1 MHGIALESG
10 GPLAFFFPQTKTVN
24 DMDSRGTDAHLTADT
39 HVAPIPAREDASE
52 RAFLELLRR
61 HLDRG
66 VLHVLSGGRRHTIG
80 RDAGAGECTL
90 RIHAP
95 GFFRRVLAQGNLGMA
110 EAYMAGEFDVDDG
123 RLPDLLRLLLM
134 AGLEHKIGGDWRFL
148 LRYGAILVGNRLVG
162 NTRSVRKHY
171 DIGEDVFDSFLT
183 DRYQVYSCGYAHS
196 VDDDADTLQ
205 QQKLE
210 RICRKLEVS
219 PGHRM
224 LDIGCGKGGL
234 LIHAALHHGA
244 IGTGVTNSRAHF
256 ERAQQNAEKYGVA
269 DRVAF
274 VLDDYNEVEGAFDR
288 IVSVGMLEH
297 LQEKEYARYFR
308 KIAGALAPGGRG
320 LVHAVGCNTK
330 VNSHDPFIQK
340 YIFPD
345 SDTPKLSAI
354 SAQLENN
361 RLAILDVEN
370 MIRHYGV
377 TAQRWLD
384 AFRANAD
391 GLDARYDRSFKRMWE
406 YYLCCCVAAAHAGE
420 QSLYQ
425 VLFTNDYHA
434 DYRYQ
439 RI

>member
-1 MHGIALESG
+1 MNSGSTRAEASIGIE
-10 GPLAFFFPQTKTVN
+10 
-24 DMDSRGTDAHLTADT
+24 
-39 HVAPIPAREDASE
+39 ARTEAVRDRSE
-52 RAFLELLRR
+52 RAFLALLEQ
-61 HLDRG
+61 HFDTG
-66 VLHVLSGGRRHTIG
+66 TLHVHSGGRLHVIG
-80 RDAGAGECTL
+80 RGARPGATDAPDCTL
-90 RIHAP
+90 RIHDPA
-95 GFFRRVLAQGNLGMA
+95 FFRRVLAQGNLGMA

-123 RLPDLLRLLLM
+123 RLDELLRLLLM

-148 LRYGAILVGNRLVG
+148 LRYGAMLIANRVTGNMK
-162 NTRSVRKHY
+162 SVRKHY
-171 DIGEDVFDSFLT
+171 DIGEDLFDSFLT

-210 RICRKLEVS
+210 RICRKLEIQ
-219 PGHRM
+219 PGQRV

-234 LIHAALHHGA
+234 LIHAALHHGS
-244 IGTGVTNSRAHF
+244 IGVGVTNSRAHHA
-256 ERAQQNAEKYGVA
+256 RAIENARIHGVA
-269 DRVAF
+269 DKLEF
-274 VLDDYNEVEGAFDR
+274 VLDDYAAVPGKFDR

-297 LQEKEYARYFR
+297 LQEKEYDRYFG
-308 KIAGALAPGGRG
+308 KIAESLLPGGRG
-320 LVHAVGCNTK
+320 LVHAVGCNTR

-354 SAQLENN
+354 AGRLEHN

-377 TAQRWLD
+377 TASRWLE
-384 AFRANAD
+384 AFRANAHTLD
-391 GLDARYDRSFKRMWE
+391 GARYDGAFKRMWE

-434 DYRYQ
+434 PYRFQ
-439 RI
+439 RV